1 MIIYYL
7 SVHIRDANNVSHSIH
22 GLRIKAC
29 DMSAQALQ
37 QAAIR
42 KTLNDAVVNA
52 QQQQQ
57 SLDGGRT
64 NVHSFGNYD
73 LHLNGGYIFF

>member
-1 MIIYYL
+1 M
-7 SVHIRDANNVSHSIH
+7 SHSIH
-22 GLRIKAC
+22 GLHIKAC
-29 DMSAQALQ
+29 DMSIQPLQ

-42 KTLNDAVVNA
+42 KMLSDAVVNA
-52 QQQQQ
+52 QQQQQQ

-73 LHLNGGYIFF
+73 LHLNGRYIPTVCPQLSV